1 VTTALQIVALII
13 LAPVAL
19 AIAIPV
25 VLALGALVVQCV
37 AWVLDRVFPS

>member
-1 VTTALQIVALII
+1 VTTALEIVAIII

-25 VLALGALVVQCV
+25 VLALGALIVQCV
-37 AWVLDRVFPS
+37 AWVLDKVLPS